1 MRSMIKALALCALAW
16 PTLGVARQVPIPYEI
31 QETLNDAY
39 YTALTP
45 AEKRQAQL
53 YAEQSKPLVM
63 RIMAEEAAVGREM
76 LALNL
81 SELLTP
87 AFRKRDRDGALTR
100 ARLDQGRALVQRG
113 ERLRAQHDAE
123 GLDGVARSGMSPKL
137 KAHYRAVFERT
148 VTELRPKRA
157 RLSAISLETFDTIEQ
172 CSRLL
177 ETAEWGIQGGQY
189 AFSSELDL
197 QTFSQHL
204 QRLDAL
210 QREGNMILALL
221 ARRRTEAMSRF

>member
-1 MRSMIKALALCALAW
+1 MRSMIRALAICALAW
-16 PTLGVARQVPIPYEI
+16 PTVASARQVPIPYEI
-31 QETLNDAY
+31 QQTLNDAY

-53 YAEQSKPLVM
+53 YAEQSKPLVT

-87 AFRKRDRDGALTR
+87 AFRKRDMDGALTR
-100 ARLDQGRALVQRG
+100 ARLDQGRALVQRS

-137 KAHYRAVFERT
+137 KAHYRGVFERT
-148 VTELRPKRA
+148 VAELRPKRA
-157 RLSAISLETFDTIEQ
+157 RLNAISLETLDTIDQ
-172 CSRLL
+172 CARLL
-177 ETAEWGIQGGQY
+177 ETAEWEIQGGQFAFASERDLQ
-189 AFSSELDL
+189 AFS
-197 QTFSQHL
+197 QYV

-210 QREGNMILALL
+210 QREGNMILGVLL
-221 ARRRTEAMSRF
+221 RRRAEAMTTF